1 MKKETRKK
9 ILLLLIGTVITAN
22 ALYWC
27 VRKEGYYIDEL
38 WSYGL
43 SNGYHTPFLHQAEGY
58 MNNWHQPVFYWDY
71 LTIQPDERFSFES
84 VCYNQTQDV
93 HPPFYYALLNTVCSL
108 FPGRFSKWFGLSIN
122 LFFFGGSLILLY
134 QISGFFFGKTSNAR
148 IIPVLLYG
156 LSAGALS
163 TLLYIRMYMMLTF
176 WSLLF
181 VCLVFHLLRETI
193 CRKRRFLLV
202 QIGLSVMAGFMTQYY
217 FVLFAFFFSACYVV
231 FHLLGRQWKKALEYA
246 VTACTGIIGGI
257 LVFPA
262 SLQHI
267 FLGYQGKGA
276 LHHAADGI
284 PFFLERWPQYHDVL
298 TKAFLGSGAGKHVL
312 FLTILCLFP
321 AGVILFIKKGNQSAY
336 PDFPLTECLM
346 LLVSVLCYFAVIV
359 QISPEVT
366 DRYLFLLY
374 PFCVLLAV
382 TAALYLF
389 RYLQTERFL
398 WIAAACCL
406 ACLLRANAVQSNPY
420 VYHGYQEVLTRLGT
434 EYKDAPGIYVTAGD
448 HLLINNCL
456 FLAQQNRTYSLT
468 LEQLNELSEICKEN
482 ETGQIILYVD
492 IYYDEAQTAMRA
504 AELLDYRS
512 CSLLY
517 DNTFTQIYL
526 LSR

>member
-1 MKKETRKK
+1 
-9 ILLLLIGTVITAN
+9 
-22 ALYWC
+22 
-27 VRKEGYYIDEL
+27 
-38 WSYGL
+38 
-43 SNGYHTPFLHQAEGY
+43 
-58 MNNWHQPVFYWDY
+58 
-71 LTIQPDERFSFES
+71 
-84 VCYNQTQDV
+84 
-93 HPPFYYALLNTVCSL
+93 
-108 FPGRFSKWFGLSIN
+108 
-122 LFFFGGSLILLY
+122 
-134 QISGFFFGKTSNAR
+134 
-148 IIPVLLYG
+148 
-156 LSAGALS
+156 
-163 TLLYIRMYMMLTF
+163 
-176 WSLLF
+176 
-181 VCLVFHLLRETI
+181 
-193 CRKRRFLLV
+193 
-202 QIGLSVMAGFMTQYY
+202 
-217 FVLFAFFFSACYVV
+217 
-231 FHLLGRQWKKALEYA
+231 
-246 VTACTGIIGGI
+246 
-257 LVFPA
+257 
-262 SLQHI
+262 
-267 FLGYQGKGA
+267 
-276 LHHAADGI
+276 
-284 PFFLERWPQYHDVL
+284 
-298 TKAFLGSGAGKHVL
+298 
-312 FLTILCLFP
+312 
-321 AGVILFIKKGNQSAY
+321 
-336 PDFPLTECLM
+336 M

-398 WIAAACCL
+398 WTAAACCL

>member
-1 MKKETRKK
+1 MRRQIAEKWFVAVLIEIQVLVLFLFACQKK
-9 ILLLLIGTVITAN
+9 
-22 ALYWC
+22 
-27 VRKEGYYIDEL
+27 GYFIDEIYS
-38 WSYGL
+38 WGL
-43 SNGYHTPFLHQAEGY
+43 SNGYYKPFITSYDTIFEHWLDGEEFQDY
-58 MNNWHQPVFYWDY
+58 MTVQ
-71 LTIQPDERFSFES
+71 QGERFSYAS
-84 VCYNQTQDV
+84 VYDNQTQDL
-93 HPPFYYALLNTVCSL
+93 HPPLYYMAMHTICSFMPDYYNKWQGILLNVFFYMGCLAMIFLTARIL
-108 FPGRFSKWFGLSIN
+108 FQSDRKALAAMAVWGFSPGGLSTGI
-122 LFFFGGSLILLY
+122 
-134 QISGFFFGKTSNAR
+134 
-148 IIPVLLYG
+148 
-156 LSAGALS
+156 
-163 TLLYIRMYMMLTF
+163 YIRMYMMLTF

-193 CRKRRFLLV
+193 CQKRRFLLV

-398 WIAAACCL
+398 WTAAACCL